1 MAKYTVYLQSEI
13 EVIDSNHVGDRLT
26 DLIIDEVQKFLAE
39 NPNISNEI
47 EFTIDI
53 RNMKKSKF
61 NLEDKDIVI
70 EKLTY

>member
-1 MAKYTVYLQSEI
+1 MAKYTVYLQSET
-13 EVIDSNHVGDRLT
+13 EVIDSNHVGNRLT
-26 DLIIDEVQKFLAE
+26 DLIIDEVKKFLDE
-39 NPNISNEI
+39 NPNVSNEV

-70 EKLTY
+70 EKL

>member
-13 EVIDSNHVGDRLT
+13 EVIDSNHVGDRLI
-26 DLIIDEVQKFLAE
+26 DLIIDEVKKFLDE
-39 NPNISNEI
+39 NPNVSNEV

-61 NLEDKDIVI
+61 DLEDKDIVI
-70 EKLTY
+70 EKL